1 MASSEMR
8 ERFSRGGVPDTFV
21 IDENG
26 FVRIEH
32 LGAVPDVSRYF
43 EADLKAIADAG
54 PAKEVGQ
61 AAPQDKKLVPQLQ

>member
-1 MASSEMR
+1 
-8 ERFSRGGVPDTFV
+8 VPDTFV

-32 LGAVPDVSRYF
+32 LGAVPDVTRYF

-54 PAKEVGQ
+54 PAKAVGR
-61 AAPQDKKLVPQLQ
+61 AIPEDKKSVPDLEVQ